1 MPRFLIDVNMGHD
14 RSSDH
19 SNHPDLSSFPPECLG
34 ERCDSARSRIASA
47 RSRST
52 RTTPIKHCAARMRKV
67 YMERPCGAARLLATQ
82 LDMVRQQQVLRRR
95 DHGL

>member
-1 MPRFLIDVNMGHD
+1 MIAGSTTAIIRIYPQMSQMHTDEENICVHLWI
-14 RSSDH
+14 
-19 SNHPDLSSFPPECLG
+19 SFPPECLG

-67 YMERPCGAARLLATQ
+67 YMEWQCGAARLLPAQ
-82 LDMVRQQQVLRRR
+82 FDMVRQQ
-95 DHGL
+95 